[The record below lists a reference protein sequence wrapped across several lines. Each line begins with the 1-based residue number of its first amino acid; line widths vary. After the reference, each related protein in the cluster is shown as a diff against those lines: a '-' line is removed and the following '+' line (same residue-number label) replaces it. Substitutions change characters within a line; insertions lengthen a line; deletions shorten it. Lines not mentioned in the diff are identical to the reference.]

1 MGAKKI
7 FESKLFSPEFDL
19 EYFLNCISDKMDDN
33 LIEFLS
39 NCKYLENVTCLNL
52 KGAIQFSGK
61 SFKTLY

>member
-52 KGAIQFSGK
+52 KGAI
-61 SFKTLY
+61 